1 MLENIKKNPNEN
13 FNKEPYLIQL
23 LLLFFIPRDINI
35 KPNFYFKKL

>member
-1 MLENIKKNPNEN
+1 MLENIKKNPKSN
-13 FNKEPYLIQL
+13 FNKEPYLIQ